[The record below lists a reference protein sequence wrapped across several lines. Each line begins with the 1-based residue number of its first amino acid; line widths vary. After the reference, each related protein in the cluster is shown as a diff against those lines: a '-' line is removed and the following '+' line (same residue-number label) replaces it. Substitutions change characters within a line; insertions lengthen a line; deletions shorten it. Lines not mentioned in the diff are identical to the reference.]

1 MTFTKREQRRGEWTA
16 WGMRAFLAV
25 LIIGMLGFGSG
36 CTGLLIDKD
45 TRAMLKEVVAS
56 GNLTA
61 DDPEVVVEFGHSYF
75 MRIALANTKIA
86 AKVAA
91 KGDKAD
97 PD

>member
-1 MTFTKREQRRGEWTA
+1 MTFTKRERWLGNVTA
-16 WGMRAFLAV
+16 WSLMSILISFAV
-25 LIIGMLGFGSG
+25 GFASG

-56 GNLTA
+56 GNVTA

-86 AKVAA
+86 AKVGV
-91 KGDKAD
+91 KGDKLG
-97 PD
+97 PE